1 MIASKHYC
9 RFVGCTCIMRLSYS
23 TTPHRCSIGLRV
35 GYCGGYLNTV
45 DPLHVQISVDLSF
58 VTWSIVLLGLAVRRW
73 VQCIHKRMDMVSANT
88 IGRLWYLNNAH
99 FGTKRLKIFR
109 ENNPHTITSP
119 PPT

>member
-99 FGTKRLKIFR
+99 LVPKMGQ
-109 ENNPHTITSP
+109 ENISHPITPKP
-119 PPT
+119 PA